1 MTTSRPLAS
10 RDALAAARTRGGEKS
25 TAKSASEGGRRAVSR
40 ARGVVDDRRRARGV
54 DCGATAEGARTGRG
68 MIDESG
74 PEKSPSGRTHPPDVG
89 ANRRL
94 DASLDARSCRS
105 FVRSFVR
112 SAACVPFVPRAR
124 SSRVRSS
131 RATPADGARARHRL
145 QAAAATG
152 PRSPS
157 RRARVARDERRGM
170 KTTCR
175 SR

>member
-1 MTTSRPLAS
+1 M
-10 RDALAAARTRGGEKS
+10 
-25 TAKSASEGGRRAVSR
+25 SR

-105 FVRSFVR
+105 FVRR
-112 SAACVPFVPRAR
+112 SAARVPFVPRAR

-131 RATPADGARARHRL
+131 RATPADGARARHRF
-145 QAAAATG
+145 AGGGGDGTAVAVSSSA
-152 PRSPS
+152 
-157 RRARVARDERRGM
+157 RRAR
-170 KTTCR
+170 
-175 SR
+175 